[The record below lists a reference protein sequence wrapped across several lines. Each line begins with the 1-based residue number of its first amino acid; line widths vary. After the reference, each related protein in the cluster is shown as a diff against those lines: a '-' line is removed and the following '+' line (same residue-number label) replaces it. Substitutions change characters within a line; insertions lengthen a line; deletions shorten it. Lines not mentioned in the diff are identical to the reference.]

1 MRIILELEVFIRTSP
16 LKLVEDI
23 EKFCKSFPKIID
35 DLEALL
41 TDNRI
46 FKQRNVEI
54 GIVNKQEAF
63 RS

>member
-1 MRIILELEVFIRTSP
+1 MFIKIFP
-16 LKLVEDI
+16 LKLIYDI
-23 EKFCKSFPKIID
+23 EKFCNLFQKIID

-54 GIVNKQEAF
+54 GIVTKQEGMDHSF
-63 RS
+63 QEQC